1 MDTLNFKQ
9 LEMAYIKE
17 SSYEVEKEMFDLTVI
32 YFFWKLVACSLFVF
46 FFVCIW
52 THVPKDKTCIKGVK
66 FGACDSIL
74 DLVTVFKLP
83 ICI

>member
-32 YFFWKLVACSLFVF
+32 YFFLEIDCM
-46 FFVCIW
+46 
-52 THVPKDKTCIKGVK
+52 
-66 FGACDSIL
+66 
-74 DLVTVFKLP
+74 
-83 ICI
+83 